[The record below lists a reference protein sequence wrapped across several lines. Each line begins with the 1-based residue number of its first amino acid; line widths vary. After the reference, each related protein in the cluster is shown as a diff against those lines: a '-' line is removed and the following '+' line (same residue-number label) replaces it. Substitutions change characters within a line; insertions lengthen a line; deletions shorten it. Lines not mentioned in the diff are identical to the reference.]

1 MLRTF
6 IQFTALLQTAISAIF
21 LVKGTAGMSVKN
33 IAELSM
39 TNWDYSP
46 AVMKNLAG
54 QKADVMVGS
63 VLLFLSLVLQI
74 INSLWP
80 LSWND
85 FGISHSG
92 VALAVVISIAIFFI
106 GRRVSCSLQQ
116 KWYTQA
122 ENMAKKPKDEQ
133 KE

>member
-21 LVKGTAGMSVKN
+21 LSKGSAGMSVEN
-33 IAELSM
+33 MAELSA
-39 TNWDYSP
+39 TRWTCNT

-54 QKADVMVGS
+54 QKADAMVGS
-63 VLLFLSLVLQI
+63 ALLFLSLVLQI

-85 FGISHSG
+85 FGISNAG

-122 ENMAKKPKDEQ
+122 EGILRQMLSKNNK
-133 KE
+133 

>member
-21 LVKGTAGMSVKN
+21 LVKGVAGMSVKN
-33 IAELSM
+33 MAELSQ
-39 TNWDYSP
+39 TRWGYST
-46 AVMKNLAG
+46 AVTKSLAG
-54 QKADVMVGS
+54 QKADAMVGS
-63 VLLFLSLVLQI
+63 ALLFLSLVLQI

-85 FGISHSG
+85 FGISHAG

-116 KWYTQA
+116 KWYAQA
-122 ENMAKKPKDEQ
+122 EQILKRPKADQ
-133 KE
+133 KQ